1 MWQSTYFLNLEIYWN
16 WKVFLKCQI
25 NTLIMEFQIR
35 QKLLR
40 KYFMKIMRTAAR
52 CRELKTVSITWN
64 VHIQKRWLLCN
75 INELYFKFQGCISK
89 HQYLSI
95 YVCKSATTGSHSV
108 CVWAY
113 HQNVKLI
120 LDACKFPKYKHSLIK
135 MIVCSRSNYECMI

>member
-1 MWQSTYFLNLEIYWN
+1 MHQNHDLYAKMPLSIMWQSTYFLNLEIYWN

-75 INELYFKFQGCISK
+75 INELYRNFKAVYPNINICRSTFANLLLLEVTPFV
-89 HQYLSI
+89 YE
-95 YVCKSATTGSHSV
+95 
-108 CVWAY
+108 
-113 HQNVKLI
+113 LI
-120 LDACKFPKYKHSLIK
+120 IR
-135 MIVCSRSNYECMI
+135 MSNWS

>member
-1 MWQSTYFLNLEIYWN
+1 MHQNHDLYAKMPLSIMWQSTYFLNLEIYWN

-75 INELYFKFQGCISK
+75 INELYRNLKAVYPNINICRSTFANLLLLEVTPFV
-89 HQYLSI
+89 YE
-95 YVCKSATTGSHSV
+95 
-108 CVWAY
+108 
-113 HQNVKLI
+113 LI
-120 LDACKFPKYKHSLIK
+120 IR
-135 MIVCSRSNYECMI
+135 MSNWS